1 MFIKESELFKGI
13 ASHIIDEVAGL
24 GTEEVFPAGHVLF
37 QKGYSAD
44 FLYILEEGEVDITIE
59 GQKRLSF
66 SVNQPANVFGWSA
79 LVEPN
84 QYTATAECVKESKV
98 IKLDGDRLMRI
109 FEKHPSEGLK
119 VMKRLAGVIATRLV
133 NSYEEVIG
141 SKA

>member
-13 ASHIIDEVAGL
+13 ASHIINEVAGI

-37 QKGYSAD
+37 QKGYFAE

-98 IKLDGDRLMRI
+98 IKLDGDRLMRL

-133 NSYEEVIG
+133 NSYEEVIHL
-141 SKA
+141 KA